1 MKLIIIC
8 RRRVNLIHKRLIGI
22 RMLGTIRAKNKNVPE
37 QTIAQ
42 RRTKSKANH
51 PIMVIKKKTE
61 AKITPN
67 FRSLNLGCV
76 IVKDYFSLLKL

>member
-1 MKLIIIC
+1 MRL
-8 RRRVNLIHKRLIGI
+8 VNLIHKRLIGI